1 MSSPNHFPQRLEFLA
16 GYYGILQVSH
26 LTLISRAGWILVSTG
41 KMIFPALPPADGW
54 SPQVL
59 PFLVGMGV
67 LDAIAAGLGIYCVFS
82 LFTRKHVDIR
92 YWMTSLGIALT
103 SAMIFT
109 IGTINSGSWQ
119 EHPTAY
125 GLLGVFFF
133 PLFPLFINLF
143 RYTGGKDDI

>member
-16 GYYGILQVSH
+16 GYYVILQVSH
-26 LTLISRAGWILVSTG
+26 LALISRAGWILVSTG
-41 KMIFPALPPADGW
+41 KVIFPDIPPADGL

-59 PFLVGMGV
+59 PFLVGMEV

-82 LFTRKHVDIR
+82 LFTRKHVDIK

-109 IGTINSGSWQ
+109 IGTINSSSWQ
-119 EHPTAY
+119 EHPMAY
-125 GLLGVFFF
+125 LAPWSVFLS
-133 PLFPLFINLF
+133 PLPPF
-143 RYTGGKDDI
+143 R